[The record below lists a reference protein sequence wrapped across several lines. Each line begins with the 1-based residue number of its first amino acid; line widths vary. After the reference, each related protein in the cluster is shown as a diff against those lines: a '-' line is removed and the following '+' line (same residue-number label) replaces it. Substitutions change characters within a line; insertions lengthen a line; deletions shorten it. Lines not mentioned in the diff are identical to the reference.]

1 MLEFKNVSYVVSDD
15 MGTKEI
21 IRDVNL
27 KINENEFVAITGPNG
42 GGKSTLAK
50 LMMGI
55 LTPNFHTRINNKI
68 TVRL

>member
-27 KINENEFVAITGPNG
+27 KINENEF
-42 GGKSTLAK
+42 
-50 LMMGI
+50 
-55 LTPNFHTRINNKI
+55 
-68 TVRL
+68 